1 MESIKG
7 LKETMPTIRPTNV
20 RWRVLSILVLAS
32 FISYAL
38 RYNLSTAAP
47 VMMADLGLTE
57 IQWGW
62 VLAAFL
68 TGYALFQLP
77 GGILG
82 DRLGPRRVLATIA
95 VLWALLTAVTAFVP
109 GTDFASTGVIMASL
123 MLLRF
128 LVGVVHAPVY
138 PATNPVVVNWFP
150 IGGWALPLGLTST
163 GLNLGVAASA
173 PILAWSIVEFGWRV
187 SFLFLSPLGLILAA
201 LWWWYARDHPEQHRA
216 VNAKEIELIQ
226 AGRTSGLQVG
236 DHPEPIHWLRLLKN
250 RDVVWLTV
258 SYFCVQY
265 TFYVVFSWFFYFLV
279 EVRQFSMTDASFVTS
294 AQWMAGGAGAAI
306 GGWVCDRLCRR
317 IGLRWG
323 CRLPLV
329 IGGTVSAI
337 CLVGGIFHPSPAVAI
352 GLLVACFFFN
362 QAMEAP
368 YWTISMAIGGKHSGA
383 VGGAMN
389 TGGNTIG
396 IFNALLVPWAALTFG
411 WTFAISSAAI
421 FSLIAAWLIL
431 LVRPDQQ
438 IAQ

>member
-216 VNAKEIELIQ
+216 VNEKEIELIQ
-226 AGRTSGLQVG
+226 AGRTSGL
-236 DHPEPIHWLRLLKN
+236 
-250 RDVVWLTV
+250 
-258 SYFCVQY
+258 S
-265 TFYVVFSWFFYFLV
+265 V
-279 EVRQFSMTDASFVTS
+279 ED
-294 AQWMAGGAGAAI
+294 
-306 GGWVCDRLCRR
+306 
-317 IGLRWG
+317 
-323 CRLPLV
+323 
-329 IGGTVSAI
+329 
-337 CLVGGIFHPSPAVAI
+337 
-352 GLLVACFFFN
+352 
-362 QAMEAP
+362 
-368 YWTISMAIGGKHSGA
+368 
-383 VGGAMN
+383 
-389 TGGNTIG
+389 
-396 IFNALLVPWAALTFG
+396 
-411 WTFAISSAAI
+411 
-421 FSLIAAWLIL
+421 
-431 LVRPDQQ
+431 
-438 IAQ
+438 